1 MRWLVSLFMGL
12 IIAWIIVS
20 NVNKMPRVSYYQA
33 PLDPA
38 DIATADNSLVAVGL
52 AQFPQVPSI
61 MDSINKPVKY
71 TGKPTVVQ
79 GSLPDP
85 NFTPMP
91 GMKTMTPG
99 PAASRPMSSP
109 GSSVSSPAGFSSPAQ
124 VPGPASASSQM
135 TPSPS
140 STTTS
145 PMSTY
150 GSPAPQPMTMPPS
163 ATGPSPAPGTFSS
176 SAGSPYPSS

>member
-1 MRWLVSLFMGL
+1 MRWLVSLFLGL
-12 IIAWIIVS
+12 LIAWIIVS

-38 DIATADNSLVAVGL
+38 DIATADDSLVAVGL

-99 PAASRPMSSP
+99 PAATRPVSSP
-109 GSSVSSPAGFSSPAQ
+109 GSSVSSPAGFATPAPA
-124 VPGPASASSQM
+124 PGPATQM
-135 TPSPS
+135 
-140 STTTS
+140 
-145 PMSTY
+145 
-150 GSPAPQPMTMPPS
+150 
-163 ATGPSPAPGTFSS
+163 PSPAPAPAPGPAPFDSS
-176 SAGSPYPSS
+176 LPGSPYLSS

>member
-99 PAASRPMSSP
+99 PVATRPVSSP
-109 GSSVSSPAGFSSPAQ
+109 GSSVSSPAGFATPAPA
-124 VPGPASASSQM
+124 PGPATQM
-135 TPSPS
+135 
-140 STTTS
+140 
-145 PMSTY
+145 
-150 GSPAPQPMTMPPS
+150 
-163 ATGPSPAPGTFSS
+163 PSPAPAPAPAPFATSS
-176 SAGSPYPSS
+176 SSGSPYPSS

>member
-1 MRWLVSLFMGL
+1 MRWLLSLLLGL
-12 IIAWIIVS
+12 IFAWIIVS
-20 NVNKMPRVSYYQA
+20 NVNKMPRVSYYQE
-33 PLDPA
+33 LNPA
-38 DIATADNSLVAVGL
+38 TIATADDSLVAVGL

-71 TGKPTVVQ
+71 TGKPNVVQ

-109 GSSVSSPAGFSSPAQ
+109 GSSVSSPAGFATPAPAPGPATSSPA
-124 VPGPASASSQM
+124 PAVA
-135 TPSPS
+135 
-140 STTTS
+140 
-145 PMSTY
+145 
-150 GSPAPQPMTMPPS
+150 SPAPF
-163 ATGPSPAPGTFSS
+163 ATSS
-176 SAGSPYPSS
+176 SSGSPYLSS

>member
-1 MRWLVSLFMGL
+1 MRWLLSLLLGL
-12 IIAWIIVS
+12 IFAWIIVS

-38 DIATADNSLVAVGL
+38 DIATADDSLVAVGL

-71 TGKPTVVQ
+71 SGKHTVVQ

-91 GMKTMTPG
+91 GMKTPG
-99 PAASRPMSSP
+99 PAATRPVSSP
-109 GSSVSSPAGFSSPAQ
+109 GSSVSSPAGFATPAPA
-124 VPGPASASSQM
+124 PGPATQM
-135 TPSPS
+135 PSP
-140 STTTS
+140 
-145 PMSTY
+145 
-150 GSPAPQPMTMPPS
+150 GPA
-163 ATGPSPAPGTFSS
+163 PSPAPFATSS
-176 SAGSPYPSS
+176 SSGSPYPSS

>member
-1 MRWLVSLFMGL
+1 MSPEIQTDPKTKTQIKISRLIIMRWLLSLLLGL
-12 IIAWIIVS
+12 IFAWIIVS

-38 DIATADNSLVAVGL
+38 DIATADDSLVAVGL

-71 TGKPTVVQ
+71 TGKHTVVQ

-91 GMKTMTPG
+91 GMKTMSPG
-99 PAASRPMSSP
+99 PVATRPMSSP
-109 GSSVSSPAGFSSPAQ
+109 GTSVASPAGFATPAPA
-124 VPGPASASSQM
+124 PGPATQM
-135 TPSPS
+135 
-140 STTTS
+140 
-145 PMSTY
+145 
-150 GSPAPQPMTMPPS
+150 
-163 ATGPSPAPGTFSS
+163 PSPAPAPGPAPFATSS
-176 SAGSPYPSS
+176 SSGSPYPSS

>member
-12 IIAWIIVS
+12 LIAWIIVS

-33 PLDPA
+33 ALVPA
-38 DIATADNSLVAVGL
+38 DIATADDSLVAVGL

-61 MDSINKPVKY
+61 MDTINKPVKY
-71 TGKPTVVQ
+71 SGQPTVVQ

-91 GMKTMTPG
+91 GSKTPG

-109 GSSVSSPAGFSSPAQ
+109 GSSVSSPAGFATPAP
-124 VPGPASASSQM
+124 VPGPATQM
-135 TPSPS
+135 
-140 STTTS
+140 
-145 PMSTY
+145 
-150 GSPAPQPMTMPPS
+150 
-163 ATGPSPAPGTFSS
+163 PSPAPAASSPAPFAASS
-176 SAGSPYPSS
+176 SSGSPYPSS